1 MLVILASL
9 TIRRNITR
17 ELSIVVYLAALYVD
31 VGICYK
37 IILLSVIGVTLMG
50 ELDKETVIL
59 FMIGVGGVL
68 VVADTI
74 EFVPVYIG
82 IELSGLAFYVLAGR
96 ERNSELGTEAALKY
110 FALGALGSGLLLIGM
125 TLLYAETGATEL
137 AGWERVWK
145 EGQITPE
152 KPLVSYSTLILV
164 GLYFKLGVAPFHMW
178 VADVYEGS
186 STKVTAYFAIVPKIA
201 YISLLMLIG
210 IWENIYIGTFSIV
223 VGTIGAINQTSIKRM
238 LAYSGIAHMG
248 FILLALGTQTVAGV
262 ASVLIYYMVY
272 AIMSLA
278 TFMII
283 SSLGIEKIAELR
295 GLSRRN
301 GVLGMTLGILMMSMA
316 GIPPLAGFLS
326 KYLVLRL
333 LVELKLTIYVV
344 IPIVMSVIASF
355 YYIRLI
361 QYMSFEDKADVDKKL
376 PVIGAVQAH
385 VLGWAI
391 YILVTILF
399 CPSFVTE
406 VVRLAMY

>member
-1 MLVILASL
+1 M
-9 TIRRNITR
+9 
-17 ELSIVVYLAALYVD
+17 
-31 VGICYK
+31 
-37 IILLSVIGVTLMG
+37 
-50 ELDKETVIL
+50 
-59 FMIGVGGVL
+59 
-68 VVADTI
+68 
-74 EFVPVYIG
+74 
-82 IELSGLAFYVLAGR
+82 
-96 ERNSELGTEAALKY
+96 
-110 FALGALGSGLLLIGM
+110 
-125 TLLYAETGATEL
+125 
-137 AGWERVWK
+137 
-145 EGQITPE
+145 
-152 KPLVSYSTLILV
+152 
-164 GLYFKLGVAPFHMW
+164 
-178 VADVYEGS
+178 
-186 STKVTAYFAIVPKIA
+186 
-201 YISLLMLIG
+201 
-210 IWENIYIGTFSIV
+210 

-385 VLGWAI
+385 VLG
-391 YILVTILF
+391 
-399 CPSFVTE
+399 
-406 VVRLAMY
+406 